1 MLTEQTLR
9 WSIQMFWINRGFIR
23 PQVLL
28 KENWH
33 FWITVHFHLLKLVL
47 KGWDRAQH
55 GRTWPTFSRVS
66 TSIFSSDAGRFVA
79 TKQSSLFNQCA
90 SLPGNQSEGTGREAR
105 AGFRHSPSPEFT
117 ICHVKLQTCQS
128 QDFLQFYFQGQ
139 MLRRGGDPTAGERCP
154 NSCHTSHKDLR
165 GGRAHHCL
173 PFL

>member
-1 MLTEQTLR
+1 M
-9 WSIQMFWINRGFIR
+9 
-23 PQVLL
+23 
-28 KENWH
+28 
-33 FWITVHFHLLKLVL
+33 
-47 KGWDRAQH
+47 A
-55 GRTWPTFSRVS
+55 
-66 TSIFSSDAGRFVA
+66 A
-79 TKQSSLFNQCA
+79 KQSSLVNQSA
-90 SLPGNQSEGTGREAR
+90 SLPGNQSEGTGREAG

-173 PFL
+173 PFFFRQLHPLTCPQPGLRLALKPFKDVNLVDVSADRVTTRPG